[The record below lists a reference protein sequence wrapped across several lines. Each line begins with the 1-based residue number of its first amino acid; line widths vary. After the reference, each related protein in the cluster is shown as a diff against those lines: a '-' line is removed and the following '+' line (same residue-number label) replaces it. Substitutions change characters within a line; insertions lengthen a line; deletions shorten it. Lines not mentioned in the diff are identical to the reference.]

1 VAIDGK
7 TLWLDNMARGAD
19 RPAHLGNFWVG
30 HDARASTRFSPVV
43 GYGVSD
49 VTVADLRIDG
59 NREQSG
65 CLDGNYA
72 ACLFLQDCERVTV
85 RNVWAGNTESDGLSF
100 QVTHDL
106 TVEGCVFEQCERGI
120 HPGSGAQRP
129 RILGNR
135 VRRCAV
141 GLFWCWGVRH
151 GLAEGN
157 TIEECAVG
165 VSIGHRDTDNSM
177 RRNTVR
183 CCTESGLLFRDDPE
197 RQAAHR
203 NLVEENRIEDIGAP
217 DRPGYGIDLAG
228 PVANVRLRANR
239 IVCTRPGLMAAGIRI
254 GPNVRDVELVANAI
268 EGIGEAID
276 DRRNR

>member
-1 VAIDGK
+1 
-7 TLWLDNMARGAD
+7 
-19 RPAHLGNFWVG
+19 
-30 HDARASTRFSPVV
+30 
-43 GYGVSD
+43 
-49 VTVADLRIDG
+49 
-59 NREQSG
+59 
-65 CLDGNYA
+65 
-72 ACLFLQDCERVTV
+72 
-85 RNVWAGNTESDGLSF
+85 
-100 QVTHDL
+100 
-106 TVEGCVFEQCERGI
+106 
-120 HPGSGAQRP
+120 
-129 RILGNR
+129 
-135 VRRCAV
+135 
-141 GLFWCWGVRH
+141 
-151 GLAEGN
+151 
-157 TIEECAVG
+157 VG